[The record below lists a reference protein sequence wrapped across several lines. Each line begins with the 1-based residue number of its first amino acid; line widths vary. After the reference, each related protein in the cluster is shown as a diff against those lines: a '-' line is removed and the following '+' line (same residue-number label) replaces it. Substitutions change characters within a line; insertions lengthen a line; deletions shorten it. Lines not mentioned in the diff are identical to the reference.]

1 MESIEVFAGN
11 IVEVGFVQSLLD
23 KDGIQSWLR
32 DEVMGTLKPWYAAP
46 GGTGAIKVLVLKADF
61 DQAKS
66 IVEVFSKS
74 GKIYAKVVEVLD
86 LGHKNSLCQKC
97 ADEDKNKPIL
107 GLTIIKGL
115 SKDGSEYNSGEILDP
130 KNGKLYKCALSLET
144 KDKLKVRGYIGFSL
158 LGRTQYWHRVN

>member
-1 MESIEVFAGN
+1 MKQLITLLFCITVITSM
-11 IVEVGFVQSLLD
+11 QS
-23 KDGIQSWLR
+23 QSVIGKWKTI
-32 DEVMGTLKPWYAAP
+32 DDA
-46 GGTGAIKVLVLKADF
+46 TGE
-61 DQAKS
+61 AKS

-74 GKIYAKVVEVLD
+74 GKIYAKVVDILD
-86 LGHKNSLCQKC
+86 PATKNNLCKQC
-97 ADEDKNKPIL
+97 SGEDKNKPIL

-130 KNGKLYKCALSLET
+130 KNGKLYKCALTLES

>member
-1 MESIEVFAGN
+1 MKQLITLLFCITVMTSM
-11 IVEVGFVQSLLD
+11 QS
-23 KDGIQSWLR
+23 QSVIGKWKTI
-32 DEVMGTLKPWYAAP
+32 DDA
-46 GGTGAIKVLVLKADF
+46 TGE
-61 DQAKS
+61 AKS

-74 GKIYAKVVEVLD
+74 GKIYAKVVDILD
-86 LGHKNSLCQKC
+86 PATKNNLCKQC
-97 ADEDKNKPIL
+97 TGEDKNKPIL

-130 KNGKLYKCALSLET
+130 KNGKLYKCALTLES

>member
-1 MESIEVFAGN
+1 MKQLFTLLFFITMMTSMQSQSIIGKWKTIDDA
-11 IVEVGFVQSLLD
+11 
-23 KDGIQSWLR
+23 
-32 DEVMGTLKPWYAAP
+32 
-46 GGTGAIKVLVLKADF
+46 TGE
-61 DQAKS
+61 AKS

-74 GKIYAKVVEVLD
+74 GKIYAKVVDILD
-86 LGHKNSLCQKC
+86 PATKNNLCKQC
-97 ADEDKNKPIL
+97 SGEDKNKPIL

-130 KNGKLYKCALSLET
+130 KNGKLYKCALTLES

>member
-1 MESIEVFAGN
+1 MKKLFTLLFCITAMTSM
-11 IVEVGFVQSLLD
+11 QS
-23 KDGIQSWLR
+23 QSVIGKWKTI
-32 DEVMGTLKPWYAAP
+32 DDV
-46 GGTGAIKVLVLKADF
+46 TGE
-61 DQAKS
+61 AKS

-74 GKIYAKVVEVLD
+74 GKIYAKVVDILD
-86 LGHKNSLCQKC
+86 PATKNNLCKQC
-97 ADEDKNKPIL
+97 SGEDKNKPIL

-130 KNGKLYKCALSLET
+130 KNGKLYKCALALES

>member
-1 MESIEVFAGN
+1 MYKFFVLLLFVLFSINVN
-11 IVEVGFVQSLLD
+11 SQSILGKWKTID
-23 KDGIQSWLR
+23 
-32 DEVMGTLKPWYAAP
+32 DE
-46 GGTGAIKVLVLKADF
+46 TGE
-61 DQAKS
+61 AKS

-86 LGHKNSLCQKC
+86 LAHKNSLCQKC
-97 ADEDKNKPIL
+97 AGEDKNKPIL

-130 KNGKLYKCALSLET
+130 KNGKLYKCALSLES

>member
-1 MESIEVFAGN
+1 MNSQSI
-11 IVEVGFVQSLLD
+11 VGKWKTID
-23 KDGIQSWLR
+23 D
-32 DEVMGTLKPWYAAP
+32 T
-46 GGTGAIKVLVLKADF
+46 TGE
-61 DQAKS
+61 AKS

-74 GKIYAKVVEVLD
+74 GKIYAKVVEILD
-86 LGHKNSLCQKC
+86 PVNKNSVCKKC
-97 ADEDKNKPIL
+97 SGEDKNKPIL

-130 KNGKLYKCALSLET
+130 NNGKSYKCALSLES

>member
-1 MESIEVFAGN
+1 MKQFFTLLFFITMMTSMQSQSIIGKWKTIDDA
-11 IVEVGFVQSLLD
+11 
-23 KDGIQSWLR
+23 
-32 DEVMGTLKPWYAAP
+32 
-46 GGTGAIKVLVLKADF
+46 TGE
-61 DQAKS
+61 AKS

-74 GKIYAKVVEVLD
+74 GKIYAKVVDILD
-86 LGHKNSLCQKC
+86 PATKNNLCKQC
-97 ADEDKNKPIL
+97 SGEDKNKPIL

-130 KNGKLYKCALSLET
+130 KNGKLYKCALTLES

>member
-1 MESIEVFAGN
+1 MAKFRVTSSIDATFSEEVIAKN
-11 IVEVGFVQSLLD
+11 SAE
-23 KDGIQSWLR
+23 
-32 DEVMGTLKPWYAAP
+32 
-46 GGTGAIKVLVLKADF
+46 
-61 DQAKS
+61 AKS

-74 GKIYAKVVEVLD
+74 GKIYAKVVEILD
-86 LGHKNSLCQKC
+86 PANKNSVCKKC
-97 ADEDKNKPIL
+97 SGEDKNKPIL

-130 KNGKLYKCALSLET
+130 NNGKSYKCALSLES